1 MIALNLVNLIYFAII
16 ILIIIYIYL
25 KINYPKL
32 RGKYGEKWVRKELK
46 KLSKNDYI
54 LLNDIMIK
62 DEYGTHQI
70 DHIVISD
77 NYIFVIEMKNYYGLI
92 VGNQY
97 NDKWIQWLGKHKNE
111 FYNPL
116 RQNYGH
122 IKSLSKILNLD
133 EVYFKSIIC
142 FSNDAKLNV
151 KASEIVINL
160 RDILKLIRKYKSNE
174 KGIIDKDKFRDIIIN
189 SNIKDNNIRK
199 EHINNITNKNLP

>member
-1 MIALNLVNLIYFAII
+1 MYLVYLIYILII
-16 ILIIIYIYL
+16 ILIIIYIFL

-32 RGKYGEKWVRKELK
+32 RGKYGEKWARKELE
-46 KLSKNDYI
+46 KLSKDDYI

-70 DHIVISD
+70 DNIVISD
-77 NYIFVIEMKNYYGLI
+77 NYIFVIEIKNYYGLI

-122 IKSLSKILNLD
+122 IKSLTKMLNLD
-133 EVYFKSIIC
+133 EVYFKSVIC

-151 KASEIVINL
+151 KTSEIVINL
-160 RDILKLIRKYKSNE
+160 RDLIKIVRKYESNE
-174 KGIIDKDKFRDIIIN
+174 KCIIDKDKFRKIIIN
-189 SNIKDNNIRK
+189 SNIKDHNLRK
-199 EHINNITNKNLP
+199 EHIKNIKSKSLP

>member
-1 MIALNLVNLIYFAII
+1 MNLVYLIYILI
-16 ILIIIYIYL
+16 VILIIVYIFL

-32 RGKYGEKWVRKELK
+32 RGKYGEKWTRKELK
-46 KLSKNDYI
+46 KLSKDDYI
-54 LLNDIMIK
+54 LLNDIMLK

-70 DHIVISD
+70 DHIIISD

-97 NDKWIQWLGKHKNE
+97 NDKWIQWLGKYKNE

-133 EVYFKSIIC
+133 EAYFKSVIC

-151 KASEIVINL
+151 KTSEIVINL
-160 RDILKLIRKYKSNE
+160 RDLLRLVRKYETNE
-174 KGIIDKDKFRDIIIN
+174 KSIIDKDKLRSIIIN
-189 SNIKDNNIRK
+189 NNIKDHNIRK
-199 EHINNITNKNLP
+199 EHIKNIKSKNLP

>member
-1 MIALNLVNLIYFAII
+1 MNLVNLIYFATI
-16 ILIIIYIYL
+16 ILIIIYIFI

-32 RGKYGEKWVRKELK
+32 RGKYGEKWVRKELE
-46 KLSKNDYI
+46 KLSKYDYV

-70 DHIVISD
+70 DHIVISN
-77 NYIFVIEMKNYYGLI
+77 NYIFVVEMKNYYGLI

-97 NDKWIQWLGKHKNE
+97 NDKWSQWLGKHKNE

-133 EVYFKSIIC
+133 EAYFKSVIC
-142 FSNDAKLNV
+142 FSNDVKLKV
-151 KASEIVINL
+151 QTSEIVINL
-160 RDILKLIRKYKSNE
+160 RNLLKLVRKYESNE
-174 KGIIDKDKFRDIIIN
+174 KSFIDKDKFREIIVN
-189 SNIKDNNIRK
+189 SNIKDKNMRK
-199 EHINNITNKNLP
+199 EHIKNIKTKNLS